1 MRLVRVVVPVL
12 LSAACATS
20 GAKTGGTSTTAS
32 PATNTAPATISAPA
46 PAPAPAAGPAPS
58 EPVSRAML
66 RHAIDS
72 MVTQSEFRNS
82 HLGVL
87 IVDPERGD
95 TLYSLNAGKL
105 FMPASNM
112 KIVTGATSLSQL
124 GPEFT
129 YRTDFA
135 AGGRVVRDTLHG
147 ALIVTGRGDPT
158 ISDHMRGSAMT
169 PLYDV
174 ADSLKAHGIRTIT
187 GGLKSGVD
195 VFPDTT
201 IGFGWSWDD
210 LGEDY
215 GAGVDAL
222 YFNEG
227 FGLAIARGKPGKKP
241 DTVETLPS
249 HTYPEVLMLPSSVHE
264 MADTGELRLDFEES
278 RSSFILRGKLK
289 NAVDTL
295 IYVYPSQ
302 RKAYLEAL
310 REALISRQVAVP
322 EQRMWLQRAPV
333 PIRKAQPPTPLF
345 TILSPPLREIL
356 PALEKPSQ
364 NQIAEILYKTLGLE
378 KTGTGSADSGR
389 VVIER
394 QLAAWGAQ
402 PDGYL
407 IRDGSGLSRYDYLS
421 PETIVR
427 VLDKVRADTAFH
439 VFYDAL
445 PIVGVDGS
453 LEHRMRGTAAVGKV
467 HAKTGSIANA
477 RSLSGYATTADNH
490 TLIFSLLAN
499 NWTVKQASVDSVHNR
514 IAVMLAS
521 LNLRDVQ

>member
-1 MRLVRVVVPVL
+1 MKMARVVVLAMGALACASSSVTRGAMSTPAGSAPV
-12 LSAACATS
+12 SAA
-20 GAKTGGTSTTAS
+20 AS
-32 PATNTAPATISAPA
+32 ARSA
-46 PAPAPAAGPAPS
+46 APS
-58 EPVSRAML
+58 ERVSRAAL

-72 MVTQSEFRNS
+72 MVAQSQFRNS
-82 HLGVL
+82 HFGVL
-87 IVDPERGD
+87 IVDPEKGD

-112 KIVTGATSLSQL
+112 KIVTGATSLVQL
-124 GPEFT
+124 GPDYT
-129 YRTDFA
+129 YRTEFA
-135 AGGRVVRDTLHG
+135 AGGRVVRDTLQG

-169 PLYDV
+169 PLYEV
-174 ADSLKAHGIRTIT
+174 ADSLRAHGIVAIA
-187 GGLKSGVD
+187 GGVRAGPD

-201 IGFGWSWDD
+201 LGFGWSWDD

-222 YFNEG
+222 YVNEG
-227 FGLAIARGKPGKKP
+227 FGLVIANGKAGGFP
-241 DTVETLPS
+241 DSLITLPIRS
-249 HTYPEVLMLPSSVHE
+249 YPKVAVAPTSMNPEVT
-264 MADTGELRLDFEES
+264 DTFALRLDLDGRTGTF
-278 RSSFILRGKLK
+278 LARGKLK
-289 NAVDTL
+289 TKSDTT
-295 IYVYPSQ
+295 IVVYPDQ
-302 RKAYLEAL
+302 RGAYLAAL
-310 REALISRQVAVP
+310 REAIGTHGVALGATGVRWVLP
-322 EQRMWLQRAPV
+322 GKGPLVDSEHA
-333 PIRKAQPPTPLF
+333 APLF
-345 TILSPPLREIL
+345 SIHSPPLREIL

-378 KTGTGSADSGR
+378 KTGVGSADSGR

-394 QLAAWGAQ
+394 QLASWGAQ

-445 PIVGVDGS
+445 PIAGVDGS

-477 RSLSGYATTADNH
+477 RSLSGYVTTADDH
-490 TLIFSLLAN
+490 MLLFSLLAN
-499 NWTVKQASVDSVHNR
+499 NWTVKQSAVDSVQNR
-514 IAVMLAS
+514 IAVMLAE
-521 LNLRDVQ
+521 LKLRDAQ

>member
-1 MRLVRVVVPVL
+1 MLVF
-12 LSAACATS
+12 AFGAMACASS
-20 GAKTGGTSTTAS
+20 GAKPATTA
-32 PATNTAPATISAPA
+32 
-46 PAPAPAAGPAPS
+46 APAAPPTSAAAAPTVSAAPS
-58 EPVSRAML
+58 EAVSRAML
-66 RHAIDS
+66 RRVIDS
-72 MVTQSEFRNS
+72 LVTQSEFRNS
-82 HLGVL
+82 HFGVL
-87 IVDPERGD
+87 IVDPENGD

-112 KIVTGATSLSQL
+112 KIVTGATSLAQL
-124 GPEFT
+124 GPDYT
-129 YRTDFA
+129 YRTEFA
-135 AGGRVVRDTLHG
+135 IAGTVKRDTLHG
-147 ALIVTGRGDPT
+147 ALIVTGRGDPS

-174 ADSLKAHGIRTIT
+174 ADSLKAHGIKAIT
-187 GGLKSGVD
+187 GDVKAGVD

-227 FGLAIARGKPGKKP
+227 FGLAIVHGKAGGEP
-241 DTVETLPS
+241 DSVRTLPAHS
-249 HTYPEVLMLPSSVHE
+249 YPTVWIVLSANPARL
-264 MADTGELRLDFEES
+264 DTGELRLDLNSE
-278 RSSFILRGKLK
+278 RNNLQLRGRLK
-289 NAVDTL
+289 TAVDTL
-295 IYVYPSQ
+295 IYVYPNQ
-302 RKAYLEAL
+302 REAYISAL
-310 REALISRQVAVP
+310 REALASRGIAMPRKNSGISTTLTDVKSATQ
-322 EQRMWLQRAPV
+322 
-333 PIRKAQPPTPLF
+333 ITPLF
-345 TILSPPLREIL
+345 TLHSPPLREIL
-356 PALEKPSQ
+356 SALEKPSQ

-378 KTGTGSADSGR
+378 KTGVGSADSGR

-427 VLDKVRADTAFH
+427 VLDKIRADTAFH

-445 PIVGVDGS
+445 PIAGVDGS
-453 LEHRMRGTAAVGKV
+453 LEHRMLGTAAVGKI

-490 TLIFSLLAN
+490 LLLFSLLAN
-499 NWTVKQASVDSVHNR
+499 NWTTKQSAVDSVQSR

-521 LNLRDVQ
+521 LTLRGAQ